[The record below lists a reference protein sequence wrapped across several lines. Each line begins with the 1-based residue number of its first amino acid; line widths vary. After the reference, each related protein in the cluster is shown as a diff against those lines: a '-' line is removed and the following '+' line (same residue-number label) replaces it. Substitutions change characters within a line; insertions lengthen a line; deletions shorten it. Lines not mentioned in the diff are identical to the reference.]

1 MTDIP
6 CTYGDDRDEA
16 IVAFLY
22 DETDGSPAA
31 RARFDTHLQSC
42 ARCRADVAALR
53 GVRAQLAR
61 WSPPEPTFATSNPQS
76 NPQSAIR
83 SPQWW
88 RDIPAWAQVAAA
100 LLFLGVSAG
109 IANLDVRYDHNG
121 LSIRTGWSARA
132 GGSDGATVA
141 RAGAAGKPD
150 ASETLELI
158 PGTNKV
164 APPAGM
170 VQATTGPAAGV
181 QSMVVM
187 DQNAPWRADLAA
199 LERQL
204 KAELRATQASSTV
217 QTVRA
222 ASTPD
227 ADGGRV
233 RALLQESEKRQQ
245 RELALRIAELL
256 RDVNAQRQADL
267 VKIDRTLGVVTNNVG
282 VEVMKNRQQMEQ
294 INLAYRASQRQ

>member
-1 MTDIP
+1 
-6 CTYGDDRDEA
+6 
-16 IVAFLY
+16 
-22 DETDGSPAA
+22 
-31 RARFDTHLQSC
+31 
-42 ARCRADVAALR
+42 
-53 GVRAQLAR
+53 
-61 WSPPEPTFATSNPQS
+61 
-76 NPQSAIR
+76 
-83 SPQWW
+83 
-88 RDIPAWAQVAAA
+88 
-100 LLFLGVSAG
+100 
-109 IANLDVRYDHNG
+109 
-121 LSIRTGWSARA
+121 
-132 GGSDGATVA
+132 
-141 RAGAAGKPD
+141 
-150 ASETLELI
+150 
-158 PGTNKV
+158 
-164 APPAGM
+164 M
-170 VQATTGPAAGV
+170 VQADHWAAAGV

-245 RELALRIAELL
+245 RSSPAHRRAA